1 MCLSLYSCSYVTNAS
16 LFIFLYAVVMG
27 MSFGLLYMPGLKNAW
42 QYFPSK
48 KGLISGII
56 LSSYSVG
63 AILWTLFTK
72 AVANPNDE
80 SPLDKYSETEYFYY
94 PNQDVVKNVPQMLRY
109 LAYIYFGMI
118 VVAVVLIRRREE

>member
-1 MCLSLYSCSYVTNAS
+1 
-16 LFIFLYAVVMG
+16 

-63 AILWTLFTK
+63 AIFWILITK
-72 AVANPNDE
+72 AVANPRNE
-80 SPLDKYSETEYFYY
+80 SPMEIYIIEGKKESFYY
-94 PNQDVVKNVPQMLRY
+94 PN
-109 LAYIYFGMI
+109 
-118 VVAVVLIRRREE
+118 